1 MLGCSLARPEVVQ
14 MRRVIMVLML
24 ALAGCVWPVTS
35 AVAGGSTATAAP
47 AAGALQA
54 DFNNDGADDLAVGVP
69 GEDVGGAVDA
79 GAVNVLYGSG
89 AGLTGAGSQQFIQVG
104 SAAETDDE
112 FGAALAS
119 GDFNNDGFA
128 DLAVGAPFENVGATV
143 DAGAVSVL
151 YGSAGGLTTTGGQLF
166 VQPVSAVETGDQ
178 FGRSLASGDFDN
190 DGFADLG
197 AGAPFESVGTTDG
210 AGAVSALYGSAGGL
224 TTTGAQTFTQP
235 VSAVEVD
242 DTFGFSLAAG
252 DFDNDGFA
260 DLGAGAAFED
270 VGSTG
275 DAGAVSALYGSSGGL
290 TTSGAQTFVQPVSA
304 VEEFDVFGWSLAS
317 GDFDNDGFADLG
329 VGAQGESVGRIFSA
343 GAVSALYGSAN
354 GLTTSG
360 AQTFVQPVSAVEEED
375 RFGWAVAAGDFNND
389 GQADLAVGALT
400 EAVGPTIDAGAVS
413 ALYGS
418 AGAGLTTSGAQTFVQ
433 VGGAVEGGDLFGAA
447 LASGDFD
454 NDGFADLA
462 AGAPGESVGSLIGA
476 GAVSALYG
484 SAGGLTT
491 SGGQLF
497 TQNSAGVPGTAE
509 EFDFFGDA
517 LAVGDTGPAA
527 TATSRSGNTTSGG
540 RRTPSTR
547 R

>member
-1 MLGCSLARPEVVQ
+1 
-14 MRRVIMVLML
+14 MRRVIMVLVL
-24 ALAGCVWPVTS
+24 ALAGCIWPITS
-35 AVAGGSTATAAP
+35 AVAGGSTVTAAQAP
-47 AAGALQA
+47 SALQA
-54 DFNNDGADDLAVGVP
+54 DFNNDGADDLAVGIP
-69 GEDVGGAVDA
+69 GEDVGGVVDA

-112 FGAALAS
+112 FGWALAA

-151 YGSAGGLTTTGGQLF
+151 YGSPGGLTTSGGQLF

-178 FGRSLASGDFDN
+178 FGWSLAAGDFNN
-190 DGFADLG
+190 DGNADLG
-197 AGAPFESVGTTDG
+197 VGAPFERVGTTDG
-210 AGAVSALYGSAGGL
+210 AGAVSALYGSGAGL
-224 TTTGAQTFTQP
+224 TTSGAQTFTQP

-275 DAGAVSALYGSSGGL
+275 DAGAVSALYGSAAGL

-343 GAVSALYGSAN
+343 GAVSALYGSGA

-375 RFGWAVAAGDFNND
+375 RFGWSVAAGDFNND
-389 GQADLAVGALT
+389 GPADLAVGAFT
-400 EAVGPTIDAGAVS
+400 EAVGTRIDAGAVS

-418 AGAGLTTSGAQTFVQ
+418 AGGGLSTSGAQTFTQ

-454 NDGFADLA
+454 NDGFADLG
-462 AGAPGESVGSLIGA
+462 AGAPGESVGSVIGA

-527 TATSRSGNTTSGG
+527 TATSPSGNPTSGTRRTTSTGH
-540 RRTPSTR
+540 
-547 R
+547 